1 MTAESGHFRLGV
13 NYLPPG
19 AGMAW
24 LKPYHPALTRMH
36 FRRAAGA
43 GFDSVRVF
51 LPWED
56 AQPAAGTVDP
66 AVLGHLVDVADTAG
80 ETGVELI
87 VTLFT
92 GHMSGVNWIPSWAT
106 GLGYRDRR
114 FRVVSGGRVQPDK
127 SGLRNWYTDPEV
139 TAAQERLAGA
149 AARALA
155 GHPAVWA
162 WDLGNENSNCT
173 VPPDRPA
180 GDAWLERMAGAI
192 RVADP
197 GRPITIGTHMEDLEE
212 DRGIGPAEV
221 ARHCDFVCMHGY
233 PIYAGWAEGP
243 TDHHLL
249 PFLAR
254 VTRWLSGGADV
265 LFEEFGLPTAPDTL
279 AAEGQLSPH
288 GPPLA
293 GRPTSQG
300 ESAACPPPLRS
311 GGLPVSPGEAG
322 PPLVSEASAAA
333 YTGRSLDAL
342 RAAGCTGALLWCFSD
357 YDEALHKLPPLDLA
371 THERSFG
378 VWRADG
384 SPKPAL
390 AEVTRRVGVETVP
403 PPPAG
408 WLDIDP
414 EEFRASPREQLVRL
428 YRRYRAW

>member
-1 MTAESGHFRLGV
+1 MTAEPHRFRLGV

-24 LKPYHPALTRMH
+24 MRPYNPALTRTH

-56 AQPAAGTVDP
+56 AQPDPGTVDP
-66 AVLGHLVDVADTAG
+66 TVLGHLVDVADAAG
-80 ETGVELI
+80 EAGVELI

-92 GHMSGVNWIPSWAT
+92 GHMSGVNWIPAWAT
-106 GLGYRDRR
+106 GSGSESSGPLRGASGDRR
-114 FRVVSGGRVQPDK
+114 FRVVAGGRVQPDE

-155 GHPAVWA
+155 GHPAIWA

-173 VPPDRPA
+173 VPPDHLA
-180 GDAWLERMAGAI
+180 GEAWLARMAGAI
-192 RVADP
+192 RAADP

-212 DRGIGPAEV
+212 DRGIGPAEA

-233 PIYAGWAEGP
+233 PIYAAWAEGP

-249 PFLAR
+249 PFLAQ
-254 VTRWLSGGADV
+254 VTRWLAGGADV

-279 AAEGQLSPH
+279 ADS
-288 GPPLA
+288 
-293 GRPTSQG
+293 
-300 ESAACPPPLRS
+300 
-311 GGLPVSPGEAG
+311 AG

-342 RAAGCTGALLWCFSD
+342 RQAGCTGALLWCFSD
-357 YDEALHKLPPLDLA
+357 YDEALFRLPPLDLA

-378 VWRADG
+378 LWRADG

-390 AEVTRRVGVETVP
+390 EEVSRRVGASVLP
-403 PPPAG
+403 PPAAG

-428 YRRYRAW
+428 YRRFTGAW

>member
-1 MTAESGHFRLGV
+1 MAAESGHFRLGV

-24 LKPYHPALTRMH
+24 LRPYDPALTRRH

-43 GFDSVRVF
+43 GFDSVRIF

-56 AQPAAGTVDP
+56 AQPAASTVDP
-66 AVLGHLVDVADTAG
+66 DVLGHLVDVAGAAG
-80 ETGVELI
+80 EAGVELI

-106 GLGYRDRR
+106 GTGPRDRR
-114 FRVVSGGRVQPDK
+114 FRIVSGGRVQPDE

-155 GHPAVWA
+155 GHPAIWA

-173 VPPDRPA
+173 VPPDRLT
-180 GDAWLERMAGAI
+180 GEAWLERMAGAI
-192 RVADP
+192 RAADP

-212 DRGIGPAEV
+212 DRGIGPAEA

-249 PFLAR
+249 PFLAQ

-279 AAEGQLSPH
+279 AAE
-288 GPPLA
+288 A
-293 GRPTSQG
+293 
-300 ESAACPPPLRS
+300 
-311 GGLPVSPGEAG
+311 
-322 PPLVSEASAAA
+322 PLVSEASAAA
-333 YTGRSLDAL
+333 YTGRCLDAL
-342 RAAGCTGALLWCFSD
+342 REAGCTGALLWCFSD
-357 YDEALHKLPPLDLA
+357 YDEALERLPPLDLA

-378 VWRADG
+378 LWRADG

-390 AEVTRRVGVETVP
+390 DEVTRRVGAEVLP
-403 PPPAG
+403 PPAAG

-414 EEFRASPREQLVRL
+414 EAFRFSPREQLIRL
-428 YRRYRAW
+428 YRRFRGAW

>member
-1 MTAESGHFRLGV
+1 MTAESGRFRLGV

-24 LKPYHPALTRMH
+24 LKPYDPALTRRH
-36 FRRAAGA
+36 LGRAAGA
-43 GFDSVRVF
+43 GFDSVRIF

-66 AVLGHLVDVADTAG
+66 AVLGHLVDVADAAG
-80 ETGVELI
+80 EARVELI

-92 GHMSGVNWIPSWAT
+92 GHMSGVNWIPPWAT
-106 GLGYRDRR
+106 GLGYRDPR
-114 FRVVSGGRVQPDK
+114 FRVVSGGQVQPDE

-155 GHPAVWA
+155 GHPAIWA

-173 VPPDRPA
+173 VPPDRLA
-180 GDAWLERMAGAI
+180 GEAWLERMAGAI
-192 RVADP
+192 RAADP
-197 GRPITIGTHMEDLEE
+197 GRPITIGTHMEDPEE
-212 DRGIGPAEV
+212 DRGIGPAEA

-249 PFLAR
+249 PFLAQ

-279 AAEGQLSPH
+279 AAEAPF
-288 GPPLA
+288 
-293 GRPTSQG
+293 
-300 ESAACPPPLRS
+300 
-311 GGLPVSPGEAG
+311 
-322 PPLVSEASAAA
+322 VSEASAAA
-333 YTGRSLDAL
+333 YTGRCLDAL
-342 RAAGCTGALLWCFSD
+342 REAGCTGALLWCFSD
-357 YDEALHKLPPLDLA
+357 YDEALERLPPLDLA

-378 VWRADG
+378 LWRADG

-390 AEVTRRVGVETVP
+390 DEVTRRVGAEGL
-403 PPPAG
+403 PPPAAG
-408 WLDIDP
+408 WRDIDP

-428 YRRYRAW
+428 YRRYRRSRGA

>member
-1 MTAESGHFRLGV
+1 MAAESGHFRLGV

-24 LKPYHPALTRMH
+24 LRPYDPALTRRH

-43 GFDSVRVF
+43 GFDSVRIF

-66 AVLGHLVDVADTAG
+66 DVLAHLVDVAGAAG
-80 ETGVELI
+80 EAGVELI

-106 GLGYRDRR
+106 CPQSGPLRGASGGSRDRR
-114 FRVVSGGRVQPDK
+114 FRVVSGGRVQPDE
-127 SGLRNWYTDPEV
+127 SGLRNWYTDPEI

-155 GHPAVWA
+155 GHPAIWA

-173 VPPDRPA
+173 VPPDRLT
-180 GDAWLERMAGAI
+180 GEAWLERMAGAI
-192 RVADP
+192 RAADP

-212 DRGIGPAEV
+212 DRGIGPAEA

-233 PIYAGWAEGP
+233 PIYAVWAEGP

-249 PFLAR
+249 PFLAQ
-254 VTRWLSGGADV
+254 VTRWLSAGADV

-279 AAEGQLSPH
+279 AAE
-288 GPPLA
+288 A
-293 GRPTSQG
+293 
-300 ESAACPPPLRS
+300 
-311 GGLPVSPGEAG
+311 
-322 PPLVSEASAAA
+322 PLVSEASAAA
-333 YTGRSLDAL
+333 YTARALDAL

-357 YDEALHKLPPLDLA
+357 YDEALERLPPLDLA

-378 VWRADG
+378 LWRADG

-390 AEVTRRVGVETVP
+390 DEVTRRVGAEVLP
-403 PPPAG
+403 PPAAG

-414 EEFRASPREQLVRL
+414 EEFRFSPREQLIRL
-428 YRRYRAW
+428 YRRYRRSRGA

>member
-1 MTAESGHFRLGV
+1 MAAESGHFRLGV

-24 LKPYHPALTRMH
+24 LRPYDPALTRRH

-43 GFDSVRVF
+43 GFDSVRIF

-66 AVLGHLVDVADTAG
+66 DVLAHLVDVAGAAG
-80 ETGVELI
+80 EAGVELI

-106 GLGYRDRR
+106 CPQSGPLRGASGPESSGALRGASGGSRDRR
-114 FRVVSGGRVQPDK
+114 FRVVSGGRVQPDE
-127 SGLRNWYTDPEV
+127 SGLRNWYTDPEI

-155 GHPAVWA
+155 GHPAIWA

-173 VPPDRPA
+173 VPPDRLT
-180 GDAWLERMAGAI
+180 GEAWLERMAGAI
-192 RVADP
+192 RAADP

-212 DRGIGPAEV
+212 DRGIGPAEA

-233 PIYAGWAEGP
+233 PIYAVWAEGP

-249 PFLAR
+249 PFLAQ
-254 VTRWLSGGADV
+254 VTRWLSAGADV

-279 AAEGQLSPH
+279 AAE
-288 GPPLA
+288 A
-293 GRPTSQG
+293 
-300 ESAACPPPLRS
+300 
-311 GGLPVSPGEAG
+311 
-322 PPLVSEASAAA
+322 PLVSEASAAA
-333 YTGRSLDAL
+333 YTARALDAL

-357 YDEALHKLPPLDLA
+357 YDEALERLPPLDLA

-378 VWRADG
+378 LWRADG

-390 AEVTRRVGVETVP
+390 DEVTRRVGAEVLP
-403 PPPAG
+403 PPAAG

-414 EEFRASPREQLVRL
+414 EEFRFSPREQLIRL
-428 YRRYRAW
+428 YRRYRRSRGA

>member
-1 MTAESGHFRLGV
+1 MTVEAGRFRLGV

-24 LKPYHPALTRMH
+24 LRRYDPAVTREH

-43 GFDSVRVF
+43 GFDSIRVF

-66 AVLGHLVDVADTAG
+66 AVLGHLVDVADAAG
-80 ETGVELI
+80 QAKVELV

-92 GHMSGVNWIPSWAT
+92 GHMSGVNWIPAWAT
-106 GLGYRDRR
+106 GGGHRDPR
-114 FRVVSGGRVQPDK
+114 FRVIAGGRVQPGEA
-127 SGLRNWYTDPEV
+127 GLRNWYADPGIA
-139 TAAQERLAGA
+139 AAQERLAREA
-149 AARALA
+149 AGALA

-173 VPPDRPA
+173 IPPDRAA
-180 GDAWLERMAGAI
+180 GDAWLQRMTEAI
-192 RVADP
+192 RAADP

-212 DRGIGPAEV
+212 DRGIGPAEA

-249 PFLAR
+249 PFLAQ
-254 VTRWLSGGADV
+254 VTRWLAGGAGV
-265 LFEEFGLPTAPDTL
+265 LFEEFGLPTAADPL
-279 AAEGQLSPH
+279 AA
-288 GPPLA
+288 
-293 GRPTSQG
+293 R
-300 ESAACPPPLRS
+300 
-311 GGLPVSPGEAG
+311 

-333 YTGRSLDAL
+333 YTARALDAL

-357 YDEALHKLPPLDLA
+357 YEEALHHLPPLDLA

-378 VWRADG
+378 LWRSDG

-390 AEVTRRVGVETVP
+390 AEVTRRVGGDVL
-403 PPPAG
+403 PPPAVD
-408 WLDIDP
+408 WLDIDH
-414 EEFRASPREQLVRL
+414 EEFHASPREQLVRL
-428 YRRYRAW
+428 YRRYRRRAEGH

>member
-1 MTAESGHFRLGV
+1 MTAEPGPFRLGV

-24 LKPYHPALTRMH
+24 LRPYDPALTRAH

-66 AVLGHLVDVADTAG
+66 TVLGHLVDVADAAAEG
-80 ETGVELI
+80 GVELI

-92 GHMSGVNWIPSWAT
+92 GHMSGVNWIPAWAT
-106 GLGYRDRR
+106 GSGARDPR
-114 FRVVSGGRVQPDK
+114 FRVITGGRVQPDGA
-127 SGLRNWYTDPEV
+127 GLRNWYTDPEV

-155 GHPAVWA
+155 GHPAIWA

-173 VPPDRPA
+173 VPPDRLA
-180 GDAWLERMAGAI
+180 GEAWLERMAGAI
-192 RVADP
+192 RAADP
-197 GRPITIGTHMEDLEE
+197 GRPVTIGTHMEDLEE
-212 DRGIGPAEV
+212 DRGIGPAEA

-243 TDHHLL
+243 TDDHLL
-249 PFLAR
+249 PFLAQ

-265 LFEEFGLPTAPDTL
+265 LFEEFGLPTVPDTQP
-279 AAEGQLSPH
+279 ARAPFV
-288 GPPLA
+288 
-293 GRPTSQG
+293 R
-300 ESAACPPPLRS
+300 
-311 GGLPVSPGEAG
+311 
-322 PPLVSEASAAA
+322 EASAAA
-333 YTGRSLDAL
+333 YTARSLDAL
-342 RAAGCTGALLWCFSD
+342 REAGCTGALLWCFSD
-357 YDEALHKLPPLDLA
+357 FDEALFRLPPLDLA
-371 THERSFG
+371 IHERSFG

-390 AEVTRRVGVETVP
+390 EEVTRRVGVDVLP
-403 PPPAG
+403 PPGAG

-414 EEFRASPREQLVRL
+414 GEFRASPREQLTRL
-428 YRRYRAW
+428 YRRFRGAW

>member
-1 MTAESGHFRLGV
+1 MAAESGHFRLGV

-24 LKPYHPALTRMH
+24 LRPYDPALTRRH

-43 GFDSVRVF
+43 GFDSVRIF

-66 AVLGHLVDVADTAG
+66 DVLGHLVDVAGAAG
-80 ETGVELI
+80 EAGVELI

-92 GHMSGVNWIPSWAT
+92 GHMSGVNWIPAWAT
-106 GLGYRDRR
+106 GEGCRDRR
-114 FRVVSGGRVQPDK
+114 FRVVSGGRVQPDE

-149 AARALA
+149 AARAVA
-155 GHPAVWA
+155 GHPAIWA

-173 VPPDRPA
+173 VPPDRLT
-180 GDAWLERMAGAI
+180 GEAWLERMAGAI
-192 RVADP
+192 RAADP

-212 DRGIGPAEV
+212 DRGIGPAEA

-233 PIYAGWAEGP
+233 PIYAGWAAGP

-249 PFLAR
+249 PFLAE

-279 AAEGQLSPH
+279 AAE
-288 GPPLA
+288 A
-293 GRPTSQG
+293 
-300 ESAACPPPLRS
+300 
-311 GGLPVSPGEAG
+311 
-322 PPLVSEASAAA
+322 PLVSEASAAA
-333 YTGRSLDAL
+333 YTGRCLDAL
-342 RAAGCTGALLWCFSD
+342 GEAGCTGALLWCFSD
-357 YDEALHKLPPLDLA
+357 YDEALERLPPLDLA

-378 VWRADG
+378 LWRADG

-390 AEVTRRVGVETVP
+390 DQVTRRVGAEVLP
-403 PPPAG
+403 PPAAG

-414 EEFRASPREQLVRL
+414 EAFRFSPREQLIRL
-428 YRRYRAW
+428 YRRFRGAW

>member
-1 MTAESGHFRLGV
+1 
-13 NYLPPG
+13 
-19 AGMAW
+19 MAW
-24 LKPYHPALTRMH
+24 LKPYDPALTRRH
-36 FRRAAGA
+36 FGRAAGA

-56 AQPAAGTVDP
+56 AQPTAGTVDP
-66 AVLGHLVDVADTAG
+66 AVLGHLVDVADAAG
-80 ETGVELI
+80 EAGVELI

-106 GLGYRDRR
+106 GAGSRDPR
-114 FRVVSGGRVQPDK
+114 FRVIAGGRVQPDE

-155 GHPAVWA
+155 GHPAIWA

-173 VPPDRPA
+173 VPPDRPT
-180 GDAWLERMAGAI
+180 GEAWLERMAGAI
-192 RVADP
+192 RAADA
-197 GRPITIGTHMEDLEE
+197 GRPVTIGTHMEDLEE
-212 DRGIGPAEV
+212 DRGIGPAEA

-249 PFLAR
+249 PFLAQ

-265 LFEEFGLPTAPDTL
+265 LFEEVGLPPALDTL
-279 AAEGQLSPH
+279 AAE
-288 GPPLA
+288 A
-293 GRPTSQG
+293 
-300 ESAACPPPLRS
+300 
-311 GGLPVSPGEAG
+311 
-322 PPLVSEASAAA
+322 PLVSEASAAA

-342 RAAGCTGALLWCFSD
+342 REAGCTGALLWCFSD
-357 YDEALHKLPPLDLA
+357 YDEALYRLPPLDLA

-378 VWRADG
+378 LWRADG

-390 AEVTRRVGVETVP
+390 NEVTRRVGVEVL
-403 PPPAG
+403 PPPAPG

-414 EEFRASPREQLVRL
+414 GEFRASPREQLIRL
-428 YRRYRAW
+428 YRPFRGAW